1 MTTTD
6 TPKKQKTPV
15 TSSPAGGTFATL
27 ETVLQRLC
35 DILERENDILDHR
48 RPRELMK
55 TAKEKE
61 ALAETY
67 DVEMR
72 AIAANPGLMAAMGP
86 AERAGLKKLAERF
99 RDLLD
104 AHARKLVAV
113 RSVSEEM
120 IRTIAEEAGK
130 RQRPASG
137 YGRNADSRHPAN
149 RPPAIAV
156 NTSA

>member
-1 MTTTD
+1 MTD
-6 TPKKQKTPV
+6 TSPKQKAAV

-72 AIAANPGLMAAMGP
+72 AIAANPALMAAMGP
-86 AERAGLKKLAERF
+86 AERTALKRLAERF

-137 YGRNADSRHPAN
+137 YGRNANTRHPAN

-156 NTSA
+156 NTSV